1 MLAVR
6 ILKSAVDVLRRK
18 VSQAKPATYQPID
31 PGLRA
36 GEMVDRLFKLSID
49 VRVCE
54 VINIE
59 VFREI
64 ESIISILGNSGFN
77 FDSENCRLLWSVNQ
91 DIRKI
96 ERGDVPPQIRD
107 GDLEKTLLV
116 KNRLR
121 LSLIE
126 TISIQSVPR

>member
-31 PGLRA
+31 PDLRA

-91 DIRKI
+91 DIHKI

-126 TISIQSVPR
+126 TISIQSVPG